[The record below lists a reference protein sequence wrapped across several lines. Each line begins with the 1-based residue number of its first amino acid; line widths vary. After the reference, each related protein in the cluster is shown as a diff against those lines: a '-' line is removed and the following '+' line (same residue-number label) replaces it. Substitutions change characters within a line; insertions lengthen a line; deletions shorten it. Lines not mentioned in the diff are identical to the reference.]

1 MIPVFRPS
9 MGEEEISAVADVIR
23 SGWIGLGPKVTEFE
37 DRFGNYVNAKCSVA
51 LNSCT
56 AALHL
61 ALEVSGIGEGDEV
74 LVPSLTFV
82 STAHVIQYVGATPVF
97 CDIDPATL
105 CVSVEDLKSRI
116 TPRTKAMI
124 PVHYGGHPC
133 EMDELLEIGKKEGI
147 TVIEDAAHACGAE
160 YNGRK
165 IGSLGDATCFS
176 FHAVKNLATGDGGMI
191 TTRNEGDKEKLHCS
205 RWLGIDK
212 ATWKRSGTKGYNWY
226 YEIAVLGHKYHM
238 NDIAAAIGLIQ
249 LKKLDSLNARRRDV
263 VAQYNE
269 AFRDVD
275 WIEIPVEKPYVRS
288 AHHNYV
294 IRTLY
299 RNELNLYLK
308 EKEIASGVHY
318 MPLHLQPYYKAKC
331 EANLPVV
338 EKTWKRLLTLPL
350 YPDLTDVEVDYIIDC
365 VRKFR

>member
-1 MIPVFRPS
+1 

-23 SGWIGLGPKVTEFE
+23 SGWIGLGPKVAEFE
-37 DRFGNYVNAKCSVA
+37 DRFGKYVNAGSSVA

-61 ALEVSGIGEGDEV
+61 ALKVFGVEEGDEV

-82 STAHVIQYVGATPVF
+82 STAHAIQYVGALPVF

-133 EMDELLEIGKKEGI
+133 EMDSLLNIGKKEGI

-160 YNGRK
+160 YKGRK
-165 IGSLGDATCFS
+165 IGSIGNATCFS

-191 TTRNEGDKEKLHCS
+191 TTQNQEDGEKLRCI

-212 ATWKRSGTKGYNWY
+212 ATWKRSGKTGYSWQ
-226 YEIAVLGHKYHM
+226 YEVAVLGHKYHM
-238 NDIAAAIGLIQ
+238 NDIAASIGLVQ
-249 LKKLDSLNARRRDV
+249 LKKLDSLNARRGEIAAR
-263 VAQYNE
+263 YNDALRE
-269 AFRDVD
+269 ID
-275 WIEIPVEKPYVRS
+275 WIKLVVEKPYVQS

-294 IRTLY
+294 VRTSH
-299 RNELNLYLK
+299 RDELNLYLK
-308 EKEIASGVHY
+308 DKDIASGVHY
-318 MPLHLQPYYKAKC
+318 MPLHLQPYYRERC
-331 EANLPVV
+331 GANLPVV
-338 EKTWKRLLTLPL
+338 EKTWKELLTLPL
-350 YPDLTDVEVDYIIDC
+350 YPDLTDTEVDYIIDAI
-365 VRKFR
+365 RKFR